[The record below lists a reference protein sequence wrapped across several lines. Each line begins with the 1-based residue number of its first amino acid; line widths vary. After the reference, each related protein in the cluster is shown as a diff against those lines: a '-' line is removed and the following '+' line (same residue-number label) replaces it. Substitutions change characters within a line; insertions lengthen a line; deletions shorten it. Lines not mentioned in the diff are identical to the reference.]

1 MMKRKTIWQVL
12 HVLLWIAVGSGVTMM
27 LMGAVSEEKSVKC
40 ARVQISFSGDSAVQM
55 ITEEEIFAALWPS
68 AADKP
73 VGKRVVD
80 FDLFALEK
88 QLEKNPWVFDADVFF
103 DHHRNMHVSIT
114 QRKPVAR
121 LFTPEGSS
129 IYLDE
134 FGKTMPLKSS
144 DVIELPV
151 FTNYTLRASQLNAS
165 DSLLMNRIVG
175 LSKYVLADDFWMAQ
189 LEAIHIHYDNSFELS
204 MQVGD
209 QTVLLGTRDDWEHL
223 FPKLKLV
230 YARFA
235 ADNSWGKY
243 SSINLQFK
251 DQVVCKRIG
260 GYEVVADSS
269 ITSVKTTVQDHH
281 Q

>member
-1 MMKRKTIWQVL
+1 MMKRKTIWNVL

-27 LMGAVSEEKSVKC
+27 LMGAVSEEKAVKC
-40 ARVQISFSGDSAVQM
+40 ARVQISFSGDSTVQM
-55 ITEEEIFAALWPS
+55 VTEEEVFATLWPS

-73 VGKRVVD
+73 VGKRVVN

-103 DHHRNMHVSIT
+103 DHHRIMHINIT

-129 IYLDE
+129 LYLDE

-144 DVIELPV
+144 DVMELPV
-151 FTNYTLRASQLNAS
+151 FTNYTLRASHLNAT
-165 DSLLMNRIVG
+165 DSMLMNRIVG
-175 LSKYVLADDFWMAQ
+175 LSKYVLADAFWMAQ
-189 LEAIHIHYDNSFELS
+189 VEAIHIHYDNSFELS

-209 QTVLLGTRDDWEHL
+209 QTVLLGTRDDWNHL

-230 YARFA
+230 YTRFA
-235 ADNSWGKY
+235 SDNSWGRY

-251 DQVVCKRIG
+251 DQVVCKRSG
-260 GYEVVADSS
+260 GFEAAADSS
-269 ITSVKTTVQDHH
+269 NTILKTSIQD
-281 Q
+281 QQQ

>member
-1 MMKRKTIWQVL
+1 MMQRKTIWNIL
-12 HVLLWIAVGSGVTMM
+12 HVLLWIAVGSSVTMM
-27 LMGAVSEEKSVKC
+27 LMGAVSEEKAVKC
-40 ARVQISFSGDSAVQM
+40 ARVQIGFSGNNTVQM
-55 ITEEEIFAALWPS
+55 ITEEEVYAALWPA

-80 FDLFALEK
+80 FDLFSLER
-88 QLEKNPWVFDADVFF
+88 QLEKNPWVFDADVYF
-103 DHHRNMHVSIT
+103 DHHRNMHVNIT

-129 IYLDE
+129 LYLDE

-144 DVIELPV
+144 DVMELPV
-151 FTNYTLRASQLNAS
+151 FTNYTLRASHLNAT
-165 DSLLMNRIVG
+165 DSVLMNRIVG
-175 LSKYVLADDFWMAQ
+175 LSKYVLADAFWMAQ
-189 LEAIHIHYDNSFELS
+189 VEAIHIHYDNSFELS

-209 QTVLLGTRDDWEHL
+209 QTVSLGTRDDWHHL

-230 YARFA
+230 YERFA

-251 DQVVCKRIG
+251 DQVVCKRSG
-260 GYEVVADSS
+260 GADVATDTAITTIKTS
-269 ITSVKTTVQDHH
+269 IQDH
-281 Q
+281 QQ